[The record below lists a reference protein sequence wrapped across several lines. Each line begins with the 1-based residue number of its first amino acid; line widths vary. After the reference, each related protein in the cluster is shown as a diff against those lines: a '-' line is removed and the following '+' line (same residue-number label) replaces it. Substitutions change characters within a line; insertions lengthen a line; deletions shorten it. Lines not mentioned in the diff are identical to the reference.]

1 METLKVRQ
9 KFKPQLDC
17 LLSFNSDTHC
27 SKSGRQVAA
36 LHYIEKWSHCV
47 PFVFSKLRDKTYLRF
62 TFDSPSFSRNR
73 AQCIPATEHSVF
85 PQQSTVYSRNRAQCI
100 PATEHSVF
108 PQQSTVYSLDE
119 PFVGVFVYK
128 YTFPS
133 AFSLLIVSSLLVD
146 IKFFRLCMC
155 NWQWNLYSDTSANE
169 DNSFRAHIR

>member
-85 PQQSTVYSRNRAQCI
+85 PQQSTVYS
-100 PATEHSVF
+100 
-108 PQQSTVYSLDE
+108 LDE